1 MRRLTGAGARPFA
14 LALAAAILLALGGW
28 GLSRPAGAGS
38 TPAAIEEIAAEALAA
53 RMARGEV
60 VLVDVRTPAEFA
72 EGHIAGALSLPLDSF
87 DPATLPRETGRETI
101 LYCRSDR
108 RSGLAAQAV
117 VEALGGPVRHLD
129 GGIVAWQAAGLP
141 VTR

>member
-1 MRRLTGAGARPFA
+1 MRRLALSGAGSFWLVPAAGVA
-14 LALAAAILLALGGW
+14 LVLGGW

-38 TPAAIEEIAAEALAA
+38 AAAQVEEVSAEALAA
-53 RMARGEV
+53 RIARGEV
-60 VLVDVRTPAEFA
+60 VLVDVRTPEEFA
-72 EGHIAGALSLPLDSF
+72 EGHLAGAVNLPLDRF
-87 DPATLPRETGRETI
+87 DPAALPRQSGRETI

-108 RSGLAAQAV
+108 RSGIAAEAV
-117 VEALGGPVRHLD
+117 AEALGQPVRHLD

>member
-1 MRRLTGAGARPFA
+1 MRRLALGRTGTFWLVP
-14 LALAAAILLALGGW
+14 AAAVALVLGGW

-38 TPAAIEEIAAEALAA
+38 TAAQVVEVSAKALAT
-53 RMARGEV
+53 RMALGDV
-60 VLVDVRTPAEFA
+60 ILVDVRTPAEFT
-72 EGHIAGALSLPLDSF
+72 EGHLAGAVNLPLDSF
-87 DPATLPRETGRETI
+87 DPAALPRQPGRETI

-117 VEALGGPVRHLD
+117 VDALGGPVRHLD